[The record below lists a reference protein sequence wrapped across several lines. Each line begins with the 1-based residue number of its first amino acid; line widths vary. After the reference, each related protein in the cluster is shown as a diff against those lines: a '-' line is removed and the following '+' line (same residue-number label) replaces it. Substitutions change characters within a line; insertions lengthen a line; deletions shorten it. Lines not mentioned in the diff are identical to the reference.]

1 MTKEEALKERIAL
14 AEARIRAVPASGREI
29 APKGKPSCV
38 MCRRAVGPVGRLLYP
53 GAPTCSSAD
62 CETCKASDVTG
73 LFETRYGR
81 AVDLY
86 SLRTFLRCLDGP
98 SVHVEKSGLIAR
110 APELGRALVEL
121 ERWQWAF
128 ESWTMVHRPEAR
140 ELGRAVLIPPKRID
154 EVVRIRLKGEW
165 SVVDP
170 SRSLEEPVR
179 SQVVSIWDRGPVAE
193 EVPF

>member
-1 MTKEEALKERIAL
+1 MEGKAQPQASQPPKTDFVLHCGMTKEEALKERIAL

-29 APKGKPSCV
+29 
-38 MCRRAVGPVGRLLYP
+38 
-53 GAPTCSSAD
+53 
-62 CETCKASDVTG
+62 
-73 LFETRYGR
+73 
-81 AVDLY
+81 
-86 SLRTFLRCLDGP
+86 LDGP